1 MYSRKEKEKNAFL
14 TRERPGLKTW
24 SLEAWHKLPGY

>member
-1 MYSRKEKEKNAFL
+1 MYSRKEKEKNEFL
-14 TRERPGLKTW
+14 TRERIETW